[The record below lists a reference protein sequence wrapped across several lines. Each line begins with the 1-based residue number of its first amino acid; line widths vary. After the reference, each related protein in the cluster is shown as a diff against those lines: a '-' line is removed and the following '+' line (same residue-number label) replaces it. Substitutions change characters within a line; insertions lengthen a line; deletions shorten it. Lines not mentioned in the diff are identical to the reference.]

1 MSWAGPRREEEEER
15 GFTSVELVVL
25 VPVLML
31 AVLLVV
37 EAAMVRHGNQVAKA
51 AAEDGVA
58 AARAYGGSV
67 AAGEAEARDTL
78 AQLGDGLLDDVTVT
92 VQRDPTRARVE
103 VTGRVRGV
111 FPGIHPTVRAATS
124 GMTERFV
131 AEGQPGP

>member
-1 MSWAGPRREEEEER
+1 
-15 GFTSVELVVL
+15 VL

-31 AVLLVV
+31 AVLLIV
-37 EAAMVRHGNQVAKA
+37 EAALVRHGNQVAKA
-51 AAEDGVA
+51 AAEDGAA

-78 AQLGDGLLDDVTVT
+78 AQLGSGLLDDVAVN
-92 VQRDPTRARVE
+92 VQRDPSRARVE

-111 FPGIHPTVRAATS
+111 LPGIRPTVRAVSS

-131 AEGQPGP
+131 AEGRQGP